1 MKHSCIYF
9 SNFVKIPTM
18 DSIRLDG
25 HKKVLGILYVISSVL
40 TISGMLLLKAIL
52 SMVFSI
58 ALDKADPDDRIVID
72 MILSLVQFLPYLI
85 IIFISI
91 PTLVAGIGLLTRQP
105 WAPLFA
111 LIMGCLKLF
120 SFPIGTAIGV
130 YAIWIYSEDHKL
142 NASGK

>member
-1 MKHSCIYF
+1 
-9 SNFVKIPTM
+9 M
-18 DSIRLDG
+18 DSIKLDG
-25 HKKVLGILYVISSVL
+25 HKKVLGILYVISAVL
-40 TISGMLLLKAIL
+40 TITVMLLLKAIL
-52 SMVFSI
+52 SIVFSI
-58 ALDKADPDDRIVID
+58 ALDKADPDDRMIID

-85 IIFISI
+85 VIFISI
-91 PTLVAGIGLLTRQP
+91 PTLIAGIGLLTRQR

-111 LIMGCLKLF
+111 LIMGCFKLF